1 MMRSRCQKSGSYVCF
16 SILAIVLLWLTAG
29 VHAMGSVNKSE
40 EGANVVILQKEDSG
54 REVVMKSGDVIQIE
68 LSGSGGTGYWW
79 YVTKMDSKYAELVS
93 EETNPPPDKKLLG
106 GPTKGIWRFKAK
118 EPGKTDLIMKYYRVW
133 EGPEKAVDEF
143 SVILNI
149 K

>member
-1 MMRSRCQKSGSYVCF
+1 LSV
-16 SILAIVLLWLTAG
+16 LAVVLLWLAVG
-29 VHAMGSVNKSE
+29 VQALGSGNKSE
-40 EGANVVILQKEDSG
+40 EGATVVILQKEDNR
-54 REVVMKSGDVIQIE
+54 REVVVKSGDVIQIE

-93 EETNPPPDKKLLG
+93 EETKVPPDKKLLG
-106 GPTKGIWRFKAK
+106 GPTKGIWRVKAK
-118 EPGKTDLIMKYYRVW
+118 EPGKADLIMKYYRAW

-149 K
+149 N